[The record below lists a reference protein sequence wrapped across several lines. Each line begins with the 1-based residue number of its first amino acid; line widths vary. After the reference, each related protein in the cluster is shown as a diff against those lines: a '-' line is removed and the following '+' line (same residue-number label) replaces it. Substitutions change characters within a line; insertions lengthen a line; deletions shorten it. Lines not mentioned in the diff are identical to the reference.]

1 MSDPTPL
8 FRLEPAAV
16 GRNHECRAFSRSA
29 GTTAALIYGLCI
41 SVALAIVL
49 ACTQEVAHKSTVPG
63 RTTLIS
69 GDLKL
74 YPDSRR
80 RLSKLHVAVGEEVV
94 AGQPLAQLEDLR
106 SRDQRAST
114 ALQLNSLLEEKSRLE
129 HALKTNKQQKRQES
143 RYQRTTKALQ
153 TQAADLQGKE
163 LRAAEALLR
172 LSEEQLAR
180 GRDLLSGGYISKSA
194 FADLDTRA
202 SEQRRDVATL
212 QKSAVQTQRQA
223 LLRDQEF
230 ERRQYAQ
237 HENQRRQLAEL
248 AQLKREIR
256 RIEHTRAQVL
266 LAPNAGRITGI
277 LGVIGKTFTPEQPVI
292 SMVSTGADF
301 RAELWAPS
309 NAAGALELGQPVN
322 LLLDAFPHQRHG
334 MVQGTIAHI
343 NSSPL
348 TLRELGAPWET
359 NRIVYGVTVSM
370 NNMDNTHPLYH
381 RIKPGMQLTADIKLD
396 DSTLFERLFD
406 PLLSAIKRVGAVQQ
420 TQQTQQAL

>member
-1 MSDPTPL
+1 MSDQTPL

-16 GRNHECRAFSRSA
+16 GRNHECSAFRRSA

-41 SVALAIVL
+41 SVALGIVL
-49 ACTQEVAHKSTVPG
+49 ACTQQVAHKSTVPG

-80 RLSKLHVAVGEEVV
+80 RLSELQVAVGEEVF
-94 AGQPLAQLEDLR
+94 AGQPLANLEDLR

-114 ALQLNSLLEEKSRLE
+114 ELQLKSLFAEQSRL
-129 HALKTNKQQKRQES
+129 HNALKANEHQRRQENI
-143 RYQRTTKALQ
+143 YQQANEALE
-153 TQAADLQGKE
+153 TRAANLQDKE
-163 LRAAEALLR
+163 LAAARALLR

-180 GRDLLSGGYISKSA
+180 GRDLLSDEFISKSA
-194 FADLDTRA
+194 LADLDTRA
-202 SEQRRDVATL
+202 SEQRRNVATL
-212 QKSAVQTQRQA
+212 QKVAVQTQRQA
-223 LLRDQEF
+223 LLRAQEF

-237 HENQRRQLAEL
+237 HENQRLQLAEIARL
-248 AQLKREIR
+248 QREIQ
-256 RIEHTRAQVL
+256 RIEHTRQQVL
-266 LAPNAGRITGI
+266 LAPMAGRITGI
-277 LGVIGKTFTPEQPVI
+277 LGPVGKTFTPEQPVI
-292 SMVSTGADF
+292 SMVSAGADF

-309 NAAGALELGQPVN
+309 NAAGSLAPGQSVN

-334 MVQGTIAHI
+334 MVRGTIAHI

-359 NRIVYGVTVSM
+359 NRIAYGVTVSM
-370 NNMDNTHPLYH
+370 DNMNSTHPLYH

-396 DSTLFERLFD
+396 NSTLFERLFD
-406 PLLSAIKRVGAVQQ
+406 PLLSAVRRVSAIRQ
-420 TQQTQQAL
+420 TL